1 LLTDLLEI
9 SRFDAGAAVLEVEA
23 SDLRASVD
31 RAVDAHR
38 TLAAR
43 KGTQLV
49 VHEPDEPVIAEI
61 DSRRIERVLRNLVSN
76 AIEHGEGLP
85 VEVTIG
91 SNDSAVAVTVR
102 DHGVG
107 LKPGEAA
114 LVFTRFWRA
123 DPARARTTG
132 GTGLGLAIA
141 LEDARLHAGRL
152 EAWGALGEGSC
163 FRLTLPRKADAT
175 ITSSPLPLSPLAA
188 EAAEAAEAAK
198 AAKAAEATGGAETA
212 GAAPGL
218 GDGGSASGGERAAG
232 RQVAG
237 ARAGHVAGNGSGFAD
252 DDTLRLRRIVPE
264 RTP

>member
-1 LLTDLLEI
+1 M
-9 SRFDAGAAVLEVEA
+9 LEVEA
-23 SDLRASVD
+23 VDLRASVD

-38 TLAAR
+38 ALAAR
-43 KGTQLV
+43 KGTELV
-49 VHEPDEPVIAEI
+49 VIEPSEPVIAEM
-61 DSRRIERVLRNLVSN
+61 DSRRIERILRNLVSN
-76 AIEHGEGLP
+76 AVEHGEGLP
-85 VEVTIG
+85 IEVTVG
-91 SNDSAVAVTVR
+91 ENDSAVAVTVR

-152 EAWGALGEGSC
+152 EAWGSLGAGSC

-175 ITSSPLPLSPLAA
+175 ITGSPLPLSPLAG
-188 EAAEAAEAAK
+188 EAALEAADAAGS
-198 AAKAAEATGGAETA
+198 AAAGATGAPGTA
-212 GAAPGL
+212 ASGAAAGSGGRAGTARAAPPGTRHTPGVGSTSGSGSGG
-218 GDGGSASGGERAAG
+218 GDGSGTGSGSGG
-232 RQVAG
+232 
-237 ARAGHVAGNGSGFAD
+237 AD

-264 RTP
+264 RLP